1 MEKRLMSERITAMR
15 RRASAFTL
23 IELLVVIAIIGVL
36 VALLLPA
43 VQKVRESAART
54 QCSNNL
60 HQIGVALHA
69 FHDANKHFPTGGEG
83 TNGTPPTPPA
93 TILPNQTYFD
103 LHSVFTMLLPYVERD
118 QEYKLIKLGYAYN
131 EKERFA
137 PDNQKAAK
145 SVIKTYLC
153 PSSPLR
159 GGLEQDSE
167 GYGLTDY
174 APTTWT
180 DISPTTDVRDM
191 RTRSAG
197 GLCATSSPPPKGNSF
212 LAADNSTYT
221 QGTQWANR
229 NTNQRYIMT
238 NLGPSSSDILDGLSK
253 TIALAEVAGRQEKM
267 TSQFGD
273 PVGDGNR
280 AFWRW
285 AEPACGIGVSGNP
298 LATSDKLGTVAP
310 GFKGVL
316 RAINNNDS
324 PFGGGACDWNTM
336 TDCGPNDEIFGFHG
350 NGANVLF
357 LDGHVTFLAATIQPR
372 IVRYLVTAREG
383 VDPPGIDF

>member
-1 MEKRLMSERITAMR
+1 MR
-15 RRASAFTL
+15 RRTSAFTL
-23 IELLVVIAIIGVL
+23 VELLVVIAIIGVL
-36 VALLLPA
+36 IALLLPA

-60 HQIGVALHA
+60 HQIGIALHG

-83 TNGTPPTPPA
+83 TNGTLPTPPA
-93 TILPNQTYFD
+93 TVLPNQTYFD
-103 LHSVFTMLLPYVERD
+103 LHSVFTMLLPYVEHD
-118 QEYKLIKLGYAYN
+118 QEYKMMALGYAYN
-131 EKERFA
+131 DPTA
-137 PDNQKAAK
+137 PDDQNRKMAK
-145 SVIKTYLC
+145 FVIKTYLC

-159 GGLEQDSE
+159 GGMEQDSQ

-197 GLCATSSPPPKGNSF
+197 GLCATSLPPPSGNSF
-212 LAADNSTYT
+212 QAADNSTYT
-221 QGTQWANR
+221 AGAPWANP
-229 NTNQRYIMT
+229 NTHQPFVMT
-238 NLGPSSSDILDGLSK
+238 KLGPSSSDILDGLSK
-253 TIALAEVAGRQEKM
+253 TIAMAEVAGRQEKM
-267 TSQFGD
+267 TSLFGD
-273 PVGDGNR
+273 PVGGIGDPVGGNR

-285 AEPACGIGVSGNP
+285 AEPASGIGVSGNP
-298 LATSDKLGTVAP
+298 LATSDQLGTVTP
-310 GFKGVL
+310 GFTGAL

-324 PFGGGACDWNTM
+324 PFGGGACDWNAK

-350 NGANVLF
+350 NGANILF
-357 LDGHVTFLAATIQPR
+357 LDGHVTFLMASIQPR

>member
-1 MEKRLMSERITAMR
+1 MSERITAMR

-36 VALLLPA
+36 IALLLPA

-60 HQIGVALHA
+60 HQIGIALHG

-83 TNGTPPTPPA
+83 TIGTLPTAPA
-93 TILPNQTYFD
+93 TVLPNQTYFD
-103 LHSVFTMLLPYVERD
+103 LHSVFTMLLPYVEHD
-118 QEYKLIKLGYAYN
+118 LEFKLMKLGYAYN
-131 EKERFA
+131 DA
-137 PDNQKAAK
+137 SDNQTAAK

-159 GGLEQDSE
+159 GGMDQDSQ

-197 GLCATSSPPPKGNSF
+197 GLCATSLPPPKGNSF
-212 LAADNSTYT
+212 LAADNSTYA
-221 QGTQWANR
+221 QGTPWANP
-229 NTNQRYIMT
+229 NTNQLFIMT
-238 NLGPSSSDILDGLSK
+238 KLGPSSSDILDGLSK
-253 TIALAEVAGRQEKM
+253 TIAMAEVAGRQEKM
-267 TSQFGD
+267 TSLFGD
-273 PVGDGNR
+273 PVGSGTR

-285 AEPACGIGVSGNP
+285 AEPASGIGVSGNP
-298 LATSDKLGTVAP
+298 LATSDQMGTVAP
-310 GFKGVL
+310 GFTGAL

-324 PFGGGACDWNTM
+324 PFGGGACDWNAK

-357 LDGHVTFLAATIQPR
+357 LDGHVSFLNSSIQPR